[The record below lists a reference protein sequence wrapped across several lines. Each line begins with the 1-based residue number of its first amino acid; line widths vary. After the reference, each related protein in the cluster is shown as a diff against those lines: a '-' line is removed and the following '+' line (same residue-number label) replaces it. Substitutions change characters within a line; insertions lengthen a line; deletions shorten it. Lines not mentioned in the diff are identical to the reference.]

1 MRSSPLRSNT
11 SGSTMNPDQLA
22 ELEEER
28 KFLLRSLVDLERE
41 HTVDVD
47 YHELKEG
54 YTVRA
59 AATLRA
65 IEDGHSALPAKPEPN
80 WKRRGLVAG
89 GMIVAVLAIW
99 WGLSRWS
106 AERKPGEEITG
117 LDPRSQQ
124 EQLMAQ
130 ARALQFQ
137 SPGQASELYAQ
148 VLDKEPNNVEA
159 LTYRGWTLAL
169 DAVQR
174 DGTTTSS
181 GDASATSA
189 NSATSA
195 TTVPSANDAV
205 VTELRQAVD
214 SLRKATD
221 LDPTYPDPKC
231 FLGIVNFRILRQA
244 AAAQPWVEACL
255 AANPPAD
262 IKGLVQGMND
272 EIAAQLGQSPAIT
285 AP

>member
-1 MRSSPLRSNT
+1 
-11 SGSTMNPDQLA
+11 MNPDQLA
-22 ELEEER
+22 ELDEER

-41 HTVDVD
+41 HAVGDVDDVD
-47 YHELKEG
+47 YHGLKES

-65 IEDGHSALPAKPEPN
+65 IDEGRSTMPAKPNPN
-80 WKRRGLVAG
+80 WKRRWLVAG
-89 GMIVAVLAIW
+89 GLVVAVFAIW
-99 WGLSRWS
+99 WALATWS
-106 AERKPGEEITG
+106 AERTPGQQLSG

-124 EQLMAQ
+124 QQLMAE

-137 SPGQASELYAQ
+137 SPGEASELYAQ
-148 VLDKEPNNVEA
+148 VLADDADNVEA

-174 DGTTTSS
+174 GETSS
-181 GDASATSA
+181 GDGADDSVVAQLSA
-189 NSATSA
+189 
-195 TTVPSANDAV
+195 
-205 VTELRQAVD
+205 AVD
-214 SLRKATD
+214 SLRRATD

-244 AAAQPWVEACL
+244 EAAQPWVEACL

-262 IKGLVQGMND
+262 IRDLVQGLDD
-272 EIAAQLGQSPAIT
+272 EIAAELQ
-285 AP
+285 APPPTSAP